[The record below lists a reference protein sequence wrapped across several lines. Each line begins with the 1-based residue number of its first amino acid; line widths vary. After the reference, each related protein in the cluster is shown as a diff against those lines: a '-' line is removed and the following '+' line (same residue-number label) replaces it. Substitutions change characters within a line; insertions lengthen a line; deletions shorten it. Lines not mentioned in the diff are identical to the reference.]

1 MTTKR
6 RIEETR
12 AFQLAQ
18 IIGFQELDKISHVA
32 DSIYIRMESLTP
44 SIQRIAGDKKAER
57 ARRALGGIHIKLSRF
72 ERHARRC
79 TIAKQALTENFE
91 KVAKRNHVSQRTVSR
106 SLMQISYKDLTD
118 FFDQ

>member
-6 RIEETR
+6 KIEETR

-18 IIGFQELDKISHVA
+18 IIGFQELDKISHVS
-32 DSIYIRMESLTP
+32 DSIYVRMESLTP
-44 SIQRIAGDKKAER
+44 AIQRIAGDKKAER

-79 TIAKQALTENFE
+79 TLARQALTESIGQ
-91 KVAKRNHVSQRTVSR
+91 VAKRNHVSQRTVTR
-106 SLMQISYKDLTD
+106 SLMQISYKDLTN
-118 FFDQ
+118 FDQ